1 MVHTCGSE
9 INTAL
14 DGGRT
19 HVTYFLSL
27 IVGRETSRKLADMEV
42 NTTYTLLI
50 AEDEPDILQL
60 LREYFEREG
69 YEVLGARNGE
79 EAIRLAEQDPDLV
92 LLDVAMPKLD
102 GLATC
107 RRLRQHLTC
116 PIVFLTARVDDADAL
131 EGFEAGA
138 DDYILKPF
146 SLPVLGARVA
156 AHLAR
161 ESRQPVHAEVK
172 FAGEITVDFRR
183 KTLFVAGEAVS
194 LTPREFA
201 IVSLLA
207 RHAGRVFSRDQIQEK
222 VAGWESESSS
232 LGVTEMIRRIRKK
245 LNEAGCE
252 YDPLETVWGIGY
264 RWKG

>member
-1 MVHTCGSE
+1 
-9 INTAL
+9 
-14 DGGRT
+14 
-19 HVTYFLSL
+19 
-27 IVGRETSRKLADMEV
+27 MEV

-69 YEVLGARNGE
+69 YQVLGARNGE

-92 LLDVAMPKLD
+92 LLDVSMPKLD
-102 GLATC
+102 GLTTC

-116 PIVFLTARVDDADAL
+116 PIVFLTARVNDVGVL

-146 SLPVLGARVA
+146 SLPVLGARIA

-161 ESRQPVHAEVK
+161 ENRQPTHAEVK

-183 KTLFVAGEAVS
+183 QTLFVAGEAVS
-194 LTPREFA
+194 LTQREYA

-207 RHAGRVFSRDQIQEK
+207 KHTGRVFSRDQIQAK

-252 YDPLETVWGIGY
+252 HDPLETVWGIGY